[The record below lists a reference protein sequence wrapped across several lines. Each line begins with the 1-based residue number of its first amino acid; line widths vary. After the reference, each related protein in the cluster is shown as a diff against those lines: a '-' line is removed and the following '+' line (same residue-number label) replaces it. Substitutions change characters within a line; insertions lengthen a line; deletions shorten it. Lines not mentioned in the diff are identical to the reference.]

1 MMTRSVNLLLMC
13 AAFCLV
19 LAGCWD
25 RRELNELGI
34 TSATGIDW
42 ADGKWNV
49 TYQVVVPSGMWSGG
63 GGGGGGGTS
72 QSSIHV
78 FSADGKTIREAAN
91 KSNLEIPRQL
101 YFAHT
106 DAVVIGR
113 AAAEH
118 GLSEVVDLYLR
129 SIQARE
135 TVMMAVTEGRASDI
149 LKLFVPLE
157 KLPGN
162 ALNKIITKEELNSG
176 YYPAVRLFDF
186 AQSLYSDSRAIGVP
200 DINLKGKRDAKA
212 RNELSTLDSF
222 KQTYNDSK
230 LALTGESVFKDGRRI
245 GRLAFKE
252 SFGISWLSGDVKRS
266 ALAVPCPS
274 GSNRNAF
281 STFRIDKAR
290 TKITPRKTKDGFRM
304 LVRADVSGEL
314 LESECK
320 LDLTK
325 NEAVRQLGDSIER
338 EIEDIMDTGWSAAR
352 RMKADLPG
360 FADKIHRKYPN
371 DWKKLKDQWTEQFPK
386 LEIQPKIS
394 VSVIRIGL
402 SLKPLT
408 EDSKNANG

>member
-1 MMTRSVNLLLMC
+1 MPRSVTLLLMC

-63 GGGGGGGTS
+63 GGGGGGGTT
-72 QSSIHV
+72 QSSVHV
-78 FSADGKTIREAAN
+78 FTAEGRTLCEAAN

-106 DAVVIGR
+106 DAIVIGK

-129 SIQARE
+129 SVQARE

-157 KLPGN
+157 KLPGD
-162 ALNKIITKEELNSG
+162 ALNKIISKEELNSG
-176 YYPAVRLFDF
+176 YYPAVRVFDF

-200 DINLKGKRDAKA
+200 ELNLMGKRDAKS
-212 RNELSTLDSF
+212 RKELSSLESF
-222 KQTYNDSK
+222 KQTHNESK
-230 LALTGESVFKDGRRI
+230 LGLTGESVFKDGRRI
-245 GRLAFKE
+245 GRLTFKE
-252 SFGISWLSGDVKRS
+252 SYGISWLSGDIKQS

-274 GSNRNAF
+274 GSNRDAF
-281 STFRIDKAR
+281 STLRIDKAE
-290 TKITPRKTKDGFRM
+290 TKITPQKKQDGFRM
-304 LVRADVSGEL
+304 LVRVNVSGEV

-325 NEAVRQLGDSIER
+325 NEAVRQLGNAIER
-338 EIEDIMDTGWSAAR
+338 EIEDIMDTGWSAAMR
-352 RMKADLPG
+352 IKADLPG

-386 LEIQPKIS
+386 LEVQPHIR

-402 SLKPLT
+402 SLKPLKQDR
-408 EDSKNANG
+408 ENAKG